1 LLIRRISL
9 AIALSALLAPGVC
22 AADNLR
28 MREGISFFHDLDQG
42 FPIVCDKMDDVA
54 PANGKPTIL
63 FFGASGDLNTNRQA
77 KRIVDLYK
85 KYKDSQVKFV
95 VIDVDHASGVPVK
108 TLVKTYYPGYIPA
121 EIIFDK
127 QGKAKWNHTGEVD
140 GGVMASHLDKLL

>member
-1 LLIRRISL
+1 
-9 AIALSALLAPGVC
+9 
-22 AADNLR
+22 

-127 QGKAKWNHTGEVD
+127 QGKAKWNHTSEVD